1 MQLYVDFLIYYTFIA
16 EKRSSYQEK
25 TWKKASITTQLVE
38 EVPIK
43 SMYSAS
49 AIRCSGEALR
59 LNGLSFTYEK
69 DTGQCNV
76 YSGKEQGQYQCI
88 YQN

>member
-1 MQLYVDFLIYYTFIA
+1 M
-16 EKRSSYQEK
+16 SSP
-25 TWKKASITTQLVE
+25 TTQLVG
-38 EVPIK
+38 EVPMK

-59 LNGLSFTYEK
+59 LSGLSFTYEK

-76 YSGKEQGQYQCI
+76 YTGKEQGEYI
-88 YQN
+88 YRN